1 MRETPEMVAERSTEV
16 EPNESAHDR
25 TARHIVDLLHGRE
38 SAEIHDMHS
47 TTVRQLLC
55 DDGYETSDGEVD
67 GRGRDALTLRD
78 DGTEFFKFT
87 DTYDAHYFSDK

>member
-1 MRETPEMVAERSTEV
+1 MVAERSTEV
-16 EPNESAHDR
+16 EPDESAHDR
-25 TARHIVDLLHGRE
+25 TARHVVDLLHGRE

-55 DDGYETSDGEVD
+55 DDGYETSDG
-67 GRGRDALTLRD
+67 RGRDALTLRY

>member
-1 MRETPEMVAERSTEV
+1 
-16 EPNESAHDR
+16 
-25 TARHIVDLLHGRE
+25 
-38 SAEIHDMHS
+38 MHS